1 MWRSCHAVAVP
12 RTLTWKRQ
20 IWPIFKFQ
28 EVSCLMTRIYCS
40 PGWEKRGGNPERG
53 ASLASDWLR
62 EPPLPETVFIWLQF
76 HTSGDKASWSIRME
90 GKTLDVVRVL
100 QIMTLILFLK
110 VLKIEKFAQIW
121 SKFSSE
127 SHHVINC
134 LKSWNLFLLS
144 RAQNNCDGGGKI
156 NELVWIFVR
165 LFDGFPLSAKKH
177 TPALETSNARTEESV
192 PWEEGKY
199 CCGSPC
205 HGTRKPRISPALFRE
220 GG

>member
-1 MWRSCHAVAVP
+1 MGGI
-12 RTLTWKRQ
+12 L
-20 IWPIFKFQ
+20 
-28 EVSCLMTRIYCS
+28 
-40 PGWEKRGGNPERG
+40 RGG
-53 ASLASDWLR
+53 ASLASDWLK
-62 EPPLPETVFIWLQF
+62 EPLLPETVFIWLQF

-90 GKTLDVVRVL
+90 SKTLDVVRVL
-100 QIMTLILFLK
+100 QIMTLILLWVSWK
-110 VLKIEKFAQIW
+110 LKICTNMIKIFT
-121 SKFSSE
+121 E

-134 LKSWNLFLLS
+134 LKSGNLFLLS